1 MKHAFFIIMTISGL
15 LLNQSAHCQLDT
27 LTRAGAL
34 HLGSDGDFNGAAL
47 IRRSFVGTIGRD
59 PAVLNAPL
67 ANVSWW
73 NGINIRHRNG
83 IDDGDLWGGQITF
96 GMTGQANRMFFR
108 SQYSGNWG
116 TWHEVFNTGTP
127 RLLINSPVDDG
138 YSTLLVGGNIK
149 VKSPANVYP
158 LIGFRNPLFLD
169 AANFG
174 GSNSSAIVFTKGETS
189 VAEISTDLETNGG
202 RDIYMIAG
210 QGQSNILMNPY
221 NGSGFVGIGTRTP
234 QSKLAVAGTITAQR
248 VKVTSSGWADFVFQP
263 GYALPALQ
271 EVEQYIAKHRRLPDI
286 PSAAEIEKE
295 GQDVGEINKKLLQK
309 IEELTLYM
317 IDLQKQVKAQEATI
331 KELKAGK

>member
-1 MKHAFFIIMTISGL
+1 MKHVLFLILALFSVFF
-15 LLNQSAHCQLDT
+15 NQSAYGQLDT

-34 HLGSDGDFNGAAL
+34 HLSNDGDFNSAAL

-67 ANVSWW
+67 PNVSWW
-73 NGINIRHRNG
+73 NGISIRHRNG
-83 IDDGDLWGGQITF
+83 IDDGNLWGGQITF

-108 SQYSGNWG
+108 SQYSGNWS
-116 TWHEVFNTGTP
+116 TWYEVFNTGTP
-127 RLLINSPVDDG
+127 RLLVSSPVDDG

-149 VKSPANVYP
+149 IKSPFNNYP
-158 LIGFRNPLFLD
+158 LIGSRNPLFLD

-202 RDIYMIAG
+202 KDIYMIAG

-263 GYALPALQ
+263 GYALPTLQ
-271 EVEQYIAKHRRLPDI
+271 EVEQHIARHRHLPDI
-286 PSAAEIEKE
+286 PSAAEIEKD
-295 GQDVGEINKKLLQK
+295 GQDVGEMNKKLLQK

-317 IDLQKQVKAQEATI
+317 IDLQKQVKAQEAAI